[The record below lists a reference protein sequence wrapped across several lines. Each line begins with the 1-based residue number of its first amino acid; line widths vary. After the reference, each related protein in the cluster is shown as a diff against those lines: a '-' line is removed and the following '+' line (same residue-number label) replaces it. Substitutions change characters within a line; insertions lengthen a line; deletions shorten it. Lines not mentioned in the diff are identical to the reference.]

1 MAKKQPVKP
10 KERGCLLTGI
20 IVLIVIHGII
30 GTAAYYA
37 IRTQEALDRPW
48 LITLMVLHSIL
59 NIIAAFGIWN
69 WKRWGIQLYAV
80 STAISVVVGMV
91 SVGAWSIFYFILPL
105 VILGYVIK
113 SRWKDFGMDK

>member
-20 IVLIVIHGII
+20 IVVMVVHGIM
-30 GTAAYYA
+30 GTAAYYS

-48 LITLMVLHSIL
+48 LISLMVLHSIL

-69 WKRWGIQLYAV
+69 WKRWGIELLCRFRNSYFGCCWDGFFWCMVNFLLYI
-80 STAISVVVGMV
+80 T
-91 SVGAWSIFYFILPL
+91 P
-105 VILGYVIK
+105 GYPWICYKVEME
-113 SRWKDFGMDK
+113 RFWNG